1 MKKFLLSFVM
11 LLFVVGYAAA
21 QRTVTGKVASG
32 QGGPLVGASVVVKG
46 TTNGTLTDADGNFS
60 LTVPPTAL
68 ILSVSFVGHETQD
81 VTLGASNV
89 VEVTLAESST
99 LQEVIVTG
107 LNIKRSEKS
116 LPYAAQ
122 TVKSEQ
128 LATIRQTN
136 VNDALAGKVAGI
148 QVRSQ
153 SAAALGKEAN
163 IRIRGAGSLKDKQP
177 LYVVDGTPIAT
188 ASDLN
193 GDDIETITVLKGPS
207 ATAIYGQRGD
217 AGVILVTTKKGK
229 RNGGIGIEFS
239 QASSWENVY
248 VLPRYQNSYAGGDGD
263 WQLFKWKTGMPAE
276 WKAFEGKKYHDY
288 SDDASWGP
296 KIDGSEYIP
305 WYAWYP
311 GTQYSNKTTAL
322 TAQPDNIKQFYETGE
337 VKNTNLS
344 FTQAGDNFS
353 SRYSISN
360 QNTKGLT
367 PTTGLNKFLFST
379 QQSIDLGKHFTIGA
393 NINYVT
399 DKLTGLIDDAYSNQT
414 TGSFGSWF
422 HRNLDMKIIKELKDL
437 RSPEGYLAS
446 WNHLNPDSYLS
457 SPLDFYGANYWY
469 NFNSFQD
476 NVSYIKN
483 RKRLFGDINLTYKI
497 NDKFKIAGFVRKNQ
511 LTTDT
516 ENKGGSL
523 LETSATQT
531 GFKGF
536 LETANVYNTED
547 NYEALASYTDR
558 FGALTVE
565 ANLGGNIRKDR
576 YVENYAATKDGLV
589 IPNFYSLSNSVT
601 LPYNDVVT
609 KDGVLQ
615 TPNYRINKE
624 VRSVYAR
631 GSFGFK
637 DMIFVDWSA
646 RNDWS
651 SALPAGANS
660 YFYPSI
666 GGSFVFSEL
675 IGNKFPAL
683 SFGKIRASWAQVGSD
698 VDAYE
703 ITKVYTLAAKAGS
716 NIAMFTPNALPDP
729 NIKPSLS
736 SAYEIGA
743 DLRFFKNRV
752 GASITYYNES
762 KRDEILS
769 VPVSGTSGYTSK
781 LINAA
786 RLDRNGVELQLNIV
800 PVKTSLINWDITIN
814 LAKNSSK
821 ILGLAPGIGELVQQ
835 TGTFGTSSG
844 VLLVHKD
851 SSEWGQLRGGGF
863 KRDANGNKIVDAK
876 GLFVVAQNTYLGS
889 VLPSLTGGILNTLV
903 IGDIELRANIDFQQ
917 GGKFF
922 SLSDAWGTFSGLTQ
936 RTAELNDKGKNVR
949 DDIADGGGVHVV
961 AVTADGAKFDKY
973 VDAYDYF
980 HQFRGRRIA
989 EEHVYDLTFIKLREL
1004 SIGYKVPVKKLG
1016 FTKYIQ
1022 GATIALIARNP
1033 LLMYA
1038 QTKDFDPSEISNLY
1052 GENGQLP
1059 GTRSVGFNLKLSF

>member
-1 MKKFLLSFVM
+1 MFLG
-11 LLFVVGYAAA
+11 VVSCAFA
-21 QRTVTGKVASG
+21 QRAITGKISNA
-32 QGGPLVGASVVVKG
+32 QGEPLIGASVVIKG
-46 TTNGTLTDADGNFS
+46 TTTGTITDVDGNFA
-60 LTVPPTAL
+60 LNAPANAL
-68 ILSVSFVGHETQD
+68 ILSIGFVGHVSQD

-89 VEVTLAESST
+89 IDVVMVESVLE
-99 LQEVIVTG
+99 EVVITG

-122 TVKSEQ
+122 SVKSDQ
-128 LATIRQTN
+128 LSTIRQTS
-136 VNDALAGKVAGI
+136 VNDALAGKIAGI

-153 SAAALGKEAN
+153 SAAKLGGEAN
-163 IRIRGAGSLKDKQP
+163 VRIRGAGSLKDKQP
-177 LYVVDGTPIAT
+177 LYVVDGTPMT
-188 ASDLN
+188 NSSDFN
-193 GDDIETITVLKGPS
+193 VDDIETVTVLKGPS

-217 AGVILVTTKKGK
+217 AGVILITSKKGK
-229 RNGGIGIEFS
+229 KGGGLGIEFS

-248 VLPRYQNSYAGGDGD
+248 ILPRYQNSYAGGDGD
-263 WQLFKWKTGMPAE
+263 WQSFAWKAGMPAE
-276 WKAFEGKKYHDY
+276 WKVFEGKKFHDY

-296 KIDGSEYIP
+296 KIDNSEYIP

-311 GTQYSNKTTAL
+311 NTQYSFKTASL
-322 TAQPDNIKQFYETGE
+322 TAQPDNIKQYYETGE
-337 VKNTNLS
+337 VKNTNL
-344 FTQAGDNFS
+344 NFS
-353 SRYSISN
+353 QSGENFTSRYSFSN
-360 QNTKGLT
+360 QYTKGLT
-367 PTTGLNKFLFST
+367 PTTSLNKYMVST
-379 QQSIDLGKHFTIGA
+379 QQSLNLGKHFTVGA

-399 DKLTGLIDDAYSNQT
+399 DKLNGLIDDAYSNQT
-414 TGSFGSWF
+414 SGSFGSWF
-422 HRNLDMKIIKELKDL
+422 HRNLDMNIIKELKDL

-446 WNHLNPDSYLS
+446 WNHLNPESYLA
-457 SPLDFYGANYWY
+457 SPLDFYGGNYWY

-476 NVSYIKN
+476 NVSYVKN
-483 RKRLFGDINLTYKI
+483 RKRLFGDVSLTYKI

-511 LTTDT
+511 LTTDS
-516 ENKGGSL
+516 ENKGKSL

-531 GFKGF
+531 GFKAF

-547 NYEALASYTDR
+547 NYEALASYNDK
-558 FGALTVE
+558 FGTFTVE
-565 ANLGGNIRKDR
+565 ANLGGNLRSDR
-576 YVENYAATKDGLV
+576 YVENYAATKDGLT
-589 IPNFYSLSNSVT
+589 IPDFFSLSNSVT
-601 LPYNDVVT
+601 KPYTDAVPGY
-609 KDGVLQ
+609 GV
-615 TPNYRINKE
+615 PNYRRNKE

-651 SALPAGANS
+651 SALPQANNS

-675 IGNKFPAL
+675 IGDKFKAL

-698 VDAYE
+698 VDAYD
-703 ITKVYTLAAKAGS
+703 INKVFTLTNNAGT

-743 DLRFFKNRV
+743 DLRFFSNRI
-752 GASITYYNES
+752 GFGITYYNES

-786 RLDRNGVELQLNIV
+786 RVDRNGIEVQLNVTPI
-800 PVKTSLINWDITIN
+800 KSKFINWDVTIN
-814 LAKNSSK
+814 LAQNTSK
-821 ILGLAPGIGELVQQ
+821 ILGLAPGIKEYIQE

-844 VLLVHKD
+844 VRLVHKD

-863 KRDANGNKIVDAK
+863 KRDANGNKIVDAN
-876 GLFVVAQNTYLGS
+876 GLFIVAPNTYLGS
-889 VLPSLTGGILNTLV
+889 VLPSLTGGMLNTFS
-903 IGDIELRANIDFQQ
+903 IGDFDLRINIDFQK

-922 SLSDAWGTFSGLTQ
+922 SLSDAWGTFSGLTE
-936 RTAELNDKGKNVR
+936 RTAAVNDKGKNVR
-949 DDIADGGGVHVV
+949 DAIADGGGVHVV
-961 AVTADGAKFDKY
+961 AVTADGAPFDKY

-1004 SIGYKVPVKKLG
+1004 SIGYKIPVKKLG
-1016 FTKYIQ
+1016 FDKFVQAASIS
-1022 GATIALIARNP
+1022 LIARNP
-1033 LLMYA
+1033 LLIYA

-1059 GTRSVGFNLKLSF
+1059 GTRSVGFNLRLSF